1 MTVDPEEAA
10 PPPAPQPGAED
21 TGDEQRRPSRYGIK
35 AVFGAAVG
43 YAMDGFDLLIIGF
56 ALTAITA
63 TFHLSDTQ
71 AGALSTF
78 TLVGAVVGGVI
89 FGILSDYHGRVR
101 VLTWSIL
108 IFAVFTGLS
117 AVAWDYPSLAVSRLV
132 AGIGL
137 GGEFGIGMTLAAEAW
152 PARLRARA
160 TAWVANGWQAGT
172 LLASGAAAVL
182 IPLGGWRLLFAV
194 GILPAVIAYL
204 LRRKLHEPEK
214 FTEAKAARSRTE
226 FPVRKLFADARTAR
240 TTVGML
246 VLTSVQNFGY
256 YGVITWMPTYLS
268 REAGSSFTK
277 SVGWTA
283 VTVVGMVLGVFVFGK
298 LCDTIGRRPSFFVFQ
313 LGAIA
318 GTLVYAQLTSS
329 TALLFGGLVMGAF
342 INGAMGGFG
351 ALLAELYPTEARAT
365 AQNVIWNIGR
375 GVAGFAPLIIAAV
388 AGSKGFAYAIGSL
401 AGIYVLAML
410 ALLLIPERK
419 GAQLA

>member
-1 MTVDPEEAA
+1 MTEVDPREAA
-10 PPPAPQPGAED
+10 PPPASESGADGAE
-21 TGDEQRRPSRYGIK
+21 EQRPSKYGVK

-56 ALTAITA
+56 ALAAISA

-78 TLVGAVVGGVI
+78 TLVGAVLGGVI
-89 FGILSDYHGRVR
+89 FGILSDYLGRVR

-117 AVAWDYPSLAVSRLV
+117 ADAWDYPSLLAFRLL

-152 PARLRARA
+152 PAKLRARA

-172 LLASGAAAVL
+172 LLASAAAAVL

-204 LRRKLHEPEK
+204 LRRRLHEPEK
-214 FTEAKAARSRTE
+214 FTAAKARRTRTE
-226 FPVRKLFADARTAR
+226 FPVRKLFADARTTRA
-240 TTVGML
+240 TIGML
-246 VLTSVQNFGY
+246 VLTSVQNFVY
-256 YGVITWMPTYLS
+256 YGVITWLPTYLS
-268 REAGSSFTK
+268 RQTGESFNK
-277 SVGWTA
+277 SIGWTA
-283 VTVVGMVLGVFVFGK
+283 VTVVGMVIGVFVFGK

-313 LGAIA
+313 VGALATTLG
-318 GTLVYAQLTSS
+318 YAQLTSS

-375 GVAGFAPLIIAAV
+375 GVAGFGPLLIAALA
-388 AGSKGFAYAIGSL
+388 AGKGFAYAIGCL
-401 AGIYVLAML
+401 AAVYVLAML

-419 GAQLA
+419 GTELA